1 MDLYTVRQQL
11 NVGVALT
18 SMKLRV
24 TDYSRV
30 STDHLEQQNSLKNQ
44 IEYFDEMIKKNK
56 NWIYVQ
62 GYVDDGISGTTDY
75 KRDNFMK
82 MIDDARNGKFD
93 LIVTK
98 EISRF
103 SRNTLDSIKYTRELL
118 SYGVA
123 VLFVN
128 DNINTALPDSELR
141 LTIMASMAQDEIR
154 RLSERVK
161 FGMNR
166 SIKNGTIL
174 GNNMLF
180 GYKKDK
186 LTGNLVI
193 IEKEA
198 NIVKRL
204 FSLYAIDNWSITKIA
219 KTFNDEGIKT
229 CQNKKWCTSTLTRM
243 LKNPKYKGY
252 YCGKKTEIID
262 YMTKKVKIIPEKDWV
277 LYEDKV
283 RIPPIIE
290 EDLWE
295 RANERLKMRNK
306 SFGNDYKENK
316 IMYQNRYPLSAK
328 IYCSE
333 HNEVFH
339 RRQQC
344 KSCDDI
350 TWTCAK
356 YLKEGKQV
364 RDSPNIRESEIYTI
378 FDDITKALKIE
389 IFNVS
394 NILLKF
400 YENNKN
406 NVDIDN
412 KMSELKKQRDRILTK
427 KDKLLELNIDGD
439 LSNSE
444 FNNRNNDCNKELS
457 IIEKNI
463 DLLEQSKQ
471 RFDDIQKKN
480 KKLEKI
486 IKQKIKDITTKNQLI
501 ELLLDKIVVS
511 KINND
516 KENMKL
522 KIFFNFSKNF
532 LEKEVQQTIISSM
545 KNFKNFMRKD
555 YEFKRGYNTT
565 GTRRYIVKYQVNSYI
580 CVSDGEK

>member
-1 MDLYTVRQQL
+1 MDVQKAREDLRKGKTIYD
-11 NVGVALT
+11 
-18 SMKLRV
+18 MPLRV
-24 TDYSRV
+24 VYYARV
-30 STDHLEQQNSLKNQ
+30 STDKDDQLNSLENQQN
-44 IEYFDEMIKKNK
+44 YFEEMIKDNK
-56 NWIYVQ
+56 NWVFCG
-62 GYVDDGISGTTDY
+62 GYIDEGISGTAV
-75 KRDNFMK
+75 KNRDRFLK
-82 MIDDARNGKFD
+82 MIEDATLGKID
-93 LIVTK
+93 MIVTK

-174 GNNMLF
+174 GNDMLY

-193 IEKEA
+193 IEEEA
-198 NIVKRL
+198 NLVKRL
-204 FSLYAIDNWSITKIA
+204 FSLYAVDNWSITKIA

-295 RANERLKMRNK
+295 RANERLKTRNK
-306 SFGNDYKENK
+306 SFGNDYKEDK

-328 IYCSE
+328 LYCAE

-356 YLKEGKQV
+356 YLKEGKKV
-364 RDSPNIRESEIYTI
+364 CDSPNVRESEIYTI
-378 FDDITKALKIE
+378 FDDIIKALEIE
-389 IFNVS
+389 MSNVS
-394 NILLKF
+394 NILLEL
-400 YENNKN
+400 YESNKK
-406 NVDIDN
+406 NVGIDN
-412 KMSELKKQRDRILTK
+412 KMSELKKQRDKILTK
-427 KDKLLELNIDGD
+427 KDKLLELNIEGN

-457 IIEKNI
+457 VI
-463 DLLEQSKQ
+463 DENMALLERSKQ
-471 RFDDIQKKN
+471 NYDDIQKKN

-486 IKQKIKDITTKNQLI
+486 IKQKIKDTTTKNQLI

-516 KENMKL
+516 KENMEL

-532 LEKEVQQTIISSM
+532 LEKEVQQAVIPSM
-545 KNFKNFMRKD
+545 ENFKNFMRKD

-580 CVSDGEK
+580 CV